1 MFKSIHQS
9 ITFKPA
15 AIQHLIL
22 QLLLVIA
29 AFLSTY
35 SLSFADTRISP
46 EEAFLQGQK
55 YLEQA
60 NAPMAELSLTR
71 IPASSPYAKLLAG
84 NIAAKNGDVD
94 RSFLL
99 LLPLQSNTSL
109 IAPAAASLHA
119 SLSNAYEKQ
128 GDSYNSL
135 DQLIQQEEYLTD
147 FQAIEINHKDI
158 LKIVTGLNA
167 QDLIGM
173 RGESTDTTTQGWI
186 DLGWIAKNSVNN
198 NDGAAELSTWFNSYP
213 DHPATDFA
221 KTLNASSA
229 SKPNN
234 TETRASLPLK
244 GNIALIL
251 PFDDAS
257 FTEKAQAFKLGLQ
270 AALTKNAIP
279 NTIKTYASLG
289 DQESFGDLYAYA
301 KDEGA
306 SYFIGPMQPSEL
318 IEPRPEVHAI
328 TLLDSSLAADTSFQ
342 HAGLSLQDEAK
353 ALVSFANTHAFQH
366 VTILA
371 ADNDTA
377 KEMADSFQELWQG
390 NLKDEA
396 HVITLP
402 KDLKA
407 ADSSLLDLKT
417 AIAAQNTELLVLA
430 MSTEE
435 ARIIK
440 PYLDISIP
448 ALAFSSINNSESNDN
463 NSLNAIRFAD
473 IPFLLNNSQ
482 FDYYHEQAGSLQTK
496 ELQRWF
502 ALGVDTLQLLLAN
515 PNAEDTETMI
525 KGLTGQ
531 LIVNKDGQIER
542 KLSIGRY
549 TYSGIVLEN

>member
-1 MFKSIHQS
+1 
-9 ITFKPA
+9 
-15 AIQHLIL
+15 
-22 QLLLVIA
+22 
-29 AFLSTY
+29 
-35 SLSFADTRISP
+35 
-46 EEAFLQGQK
+46 
-55 YLEQA
+55 
-60 NAPMAELSLTR
+60 MAELSLTR

-109 IAPAAASLHA
+109 IAPAEASLHA

-128 GDSYNSL
+128 GDSYNAL
-135 DQLIQQEEYLTD
+135 NQLIQREEYLTD
-147 FQAIEINHKDI
+147 VQGIEINHKDI
-158 LKIVTGLNA
+158 WKIVTGLNA

-173 RGESTDTTTQGWI
+173 RGESTDTTTQGWM
-186 DLGWIAKNSVNN
+186 DLGLFAKNSAKN

-213 DHPATDFA
+213 DHPATGFA
-221 KTLNASSA
+221 KTLNASSD
-229 SKPNN
+229 SKPN
-234 TETRASLPLK
+234 TIETKASLALK

-251 PFDDAS
+251 PFDDAI
-257 FTEKAQAFKLGLQ
+257 FAEKAQAFKLGLQ

-318 IEPRPEVHAI
+318 IEPRPEVHGI
-328 TLLDSSLAADTSFQ
+328 TLLDSSLTADTSFQ

-353 ALVSFANTHAFQH
+353 ALVTFANTHAFQH

-371 ADNDTA
+371 ADNDIA
-377 KEMADSFQELWQG
+377 KEMADSFQALWQG

-430 MSTEE
+430 MSAEE

-463 NSLNAIRFAD
+463 NSLNAIRFVD

-482 FDYYHEQAGSLQTK
+482 FDYYHEKAGSLQTK

-502 ALGVDTLQLLLAN
+502 ALGVDALQLLLAS
-515 PNAEDTETMI
+515 PNAEDTETLI

-542 KLSIGRY
+542 KLPIGRY